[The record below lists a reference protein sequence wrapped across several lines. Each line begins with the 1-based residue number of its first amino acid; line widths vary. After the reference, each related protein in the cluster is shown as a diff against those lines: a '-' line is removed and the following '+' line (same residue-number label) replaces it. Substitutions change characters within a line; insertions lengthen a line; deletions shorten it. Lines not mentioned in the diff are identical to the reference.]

1 MTADKALRKTA
12 KMPAV
17 STMIAHLQAGM
28 SVEDIARLY
37 GSTESSV
44 RSFCSR
50 NGLSLVDLRN
60 WKKVRADVVA
70 IKQAQMIEA
79 ITPEKM
85 QAASLRDLVAAT
97 VGLHGVER
105 LERGQSTANVDFH
118 ELTGRLGDLTAAENK
133 LREELGMAKL
143 PEDGAPADEGT
154 E

>member
-1 MTADKALRKTA
+1 MTEKLPRKYERL
-12 KMPAV
+12 PAV
-17 STMIAHLQAGM
+17 STMIAHLQAGL
-28 SVEDIARLY
+28 SVKDIATMY
-37 GSTESSV
+37 GVAETSV

-85 QAASLRDLVAAT
+85 ASASLRDLVAGA

-118 ELTGRLGDLTAAENK
+118 ELSGKVGELFEAENK
-133 LREELGMAKL
+133 LRRELGMEPL
-143 PEDGAPADEGT
+143 PDPTTPDSEPPST
-154 E
+154 